1 MIYTHERIAEL
12 AAQAVRTGDTACPL
26 PPELSDEWAA
36 ALDRAEKS
44 DVLEGSEVA

>member
-1 MIYTHERIAEL
+1 MIYTKSQIAAP
-12 AAQAVRTGDTACPL
+12 AAQAVLSGDDTCPL

-44 DVLEGSEVA
+44 DVLEGSEAA